1 MSDERAFRELLQS
14 VVDVARAIFAAQGA
28 TVFLY
33 DAATDELVFEAVS
46 GVGDQLVG
54 TRLPSSTGI
63 AGWVL
68 LSGQPLVIEDA
79 AADPRFA
86 REVGEAAGY
95 TPKGLMAVPLL
106 RDDDAVGV
114 LEVLDRPR
122 RPDFSLGEVELLSMF
137 GAQAAIAIDLLLRAR
152 AERQAE
158 ETGDAAA
165 LVGRIAAHAG
175 SGTDKARRET
185 LELLAAVERVLARA
199 RGVP

>member
-1 MSDERAFRELLQS
+1 MSEERTFRELLQS

-28 TVFLY
+28 TVFLH
-33 DAATDELVFEAVS
+33 DAETDELVFEAVS
-46 GVGDQLVG
+46 GVGGQLVG

-68 LSGQPLVIEDA
+68 VSGQPLVIEDV

-86 REVGEAAGY
+86 REVGEASGY
-95 TPKGLMAVPLL
+95 VPKGLMAVPLV

-137 GAQAAIAIDLLLRAR
+137 AAQAAIGLDLLLRAR
-152 AERQAE
+152 SAAG
-158 ETGDAAA
+158 GDDEASAVLDRLGA
-165 LVGRIAAHAG
+165 LLYAGDDAGRRDAV
-175 SGTDKARRET
+175 
-185 LELLAAVERVLARA
+185 ELLRAVERILARS
-199 RGVP
+199 R

>member
-1 MSDERAFRELLQS
+1 VSDERDFRALLQS

-33 DAATDELVFEAVS
+33 DADTDELVFEAVS
-46 GVGDQLVG
+46 GVGNQLVG

-68 LSGQPLVIEDA
+68 VSGQPLVIEDV

-95 TPKGLMAVPLL
+95 VPKGLMAVPLL

-137 GAQAAIAIDLLLRAR
+137 AAQAAIGLDLLLRAR
-152 AERQAE
+152 AAQRGHDEASAVLDRLGALLS
-158 ETGDAAA
+158 TGD
-165 LVGRIAAHAG
+165 
-175 SGTDKARRET
+175 DARRQDAVD
-185 LELLAAVERVLARA
+185 LLQAVERVLAR
-199 RGVP
+199 